1 MRTVSYLHTYELPS
15 LHIVT
20 RERLSSSRVL
30 FSKEVRCCFQNVAQL
45 PLPVPSSPERYM
57 QHHPDRIKAFP
68 SKGRLLVESASP
80 DSVDRQWR
88 HELDH
93 DAESVFWLLYWVVG
107 AQPAEREKEG
117 IIPGI
122 WANLTGPV
130 RLRTGLLRSLIEEES
145 LEEVTHS
152 AFRPLLPLLSN
163 LATFLVVDRH
173 WLDKTEVR
181 SNEQYIPEA
190 FQRLILQFILDNQ
203 SEEFMTQ
210 PVDRQ
215 FRQVQVIS
223 QSLSL
228 PGTGN
233 SRWNAEN
240 SRKRP
245 SPRPSMQ
252 RIKRPRLAE
261 GVAEVR

>member
-1 MRTVSYLHTYELPS
+1 MLLPKG
-15 LHIVT
+15 VG
-20 RERLSSSRVL
+20 RV
-30 FSKEVRCCFQNVAQL
+30 
-45 PLPVPSSPERYM
+45 PPVPRSPGPYTHHHPERV
-57 QHHPDRIKAFP
+57 KTFP
-68 SKGRLLVESASP
+68 FKGRLLVESASP
-80 DSVDRQWR
+80 DSVNRQWR

-93 DAESVFWLLYWVVG
+93 DAESVFWLLLYWVVG
-107 AQPAEREKEG
+107 AQPAECEKEE
-117 IIPGI
+117 INANI
-122 WANLTGPV
+122 WTGLTGESV
-130 RLRTGLLRSLIEEES
+130 KLRTGLLRSLSEEES
-145 LEEVTHS
+145 LEELTHS

-163 LATFLVVDRH
+163 LAAFLVVDRH

-181 SNEQYIPEA
+181 NHEQYIPEA
-190 FQRLILQFILDNQ
+190 FQRLILQFILDNR

-210 PVDRQ
+210 PVDRR

-223 QSLSL
+223 QNLSL
-228 PGTGN
+228 PGTGS

-252 RIKRPRLAE
+252 RLKRPRLAA